1 MEWASGINLNVLE
14 SSEDLFEDLA
24 ADSWSAY
31 RSSLVVADNY
41 TAYAHHRISI
51 DPHTNKPVKNSN
63 AEFLD
68 PSWKLDWISFLG
80 PRKRKHSGKS
90 TLSILSFISETM
102 GNIVRLKDEYINCQY
117 DNGLFKVSK

>member
-1 MEWASGINLNVLE
+1 MIISDNDGPSFQVHNEPIPVDMKWASGINLNFLE
-14 SSEDLFEDLA
+14 SIEDLFEDLA
-24 ADSWSAY
+24 EDSWIAFE
-31 RSSLVVADNY
+31 SSLVVADNY

-80 PRKRKHSGKS
+80 PRKRKHSGKF
-90 TLSILSFISETM
+90 TLSI
-102 GNIVRLKDEYINCQY
+102 
-117 DNGLFKVSK
+117 